1 MVKRKRGRPRK
12 TEGEKKE
19 VSSEVNHLQ
28 GLRLAKENEKL
39 SSKAA
44 KTVSKL

>member
-12 TEGEKKE
+12 TEGGKKE